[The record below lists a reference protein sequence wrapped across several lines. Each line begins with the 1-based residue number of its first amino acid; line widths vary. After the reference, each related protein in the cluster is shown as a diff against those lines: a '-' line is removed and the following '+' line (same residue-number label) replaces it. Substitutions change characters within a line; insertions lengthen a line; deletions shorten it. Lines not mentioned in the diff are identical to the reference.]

1 MEAVERAA
9 ELGGAAWGAFREPDG
24 YLAPCCRPGSGVTM
38 APMRSSAPKLLDTA
52 KRSAADVLQDHLQL
66 REAAEL
72 EEDLRRNYATDVV
85 LLSARGVL
93 RGHEG
98 VRASAAFLYEA
109 GAGHEFRYHLTVVED
124 RMAMLE
130 WSATGHDMRIVDGV
144 DSYLIEGGTIKAQT
158 IHYRVESRELSVS
171 WDAATHSLET
181 ARSR

>member
-1 MEAVERAA
+1 MVAP
-9 ELGGAAWGAFREPDG
+9 GAWCDDDRMTLPA
-24 YLAPCCRPGSGVTM
+24 LT
-38 APMRSSAPKLLDTA
+38 LDTA
-52 KRSAADVLQDHLQL
+52 HRSAADVLQDHLQL

-109 GAGHEFRYHLTVVED
+109 AAGHEYCYHLTVVDD
-124 RMAMLE
+124 RMAVLE

-144 DSYLIEGGTIKAQT
+144 DSYLIEDGMIKAQT
-158 IHYRVESRELSVS
+158 IHYRVQSRELSVS
-171 WDAATHSLET
+171 WDATDLSFDT
-181 ARSR
+181 ARSQ